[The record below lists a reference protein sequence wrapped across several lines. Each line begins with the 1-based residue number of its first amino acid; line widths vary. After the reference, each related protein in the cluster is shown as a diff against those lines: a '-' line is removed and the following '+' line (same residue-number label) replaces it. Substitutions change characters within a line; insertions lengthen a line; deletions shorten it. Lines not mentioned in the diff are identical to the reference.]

1 MLSHLSREHD
11 GIVGLTHLAVQ
22 YALDE
27 IRAVTQGQEHQGLAL
42 STQPTQIVDE
52 SFPKIVHNN

>member
-22 YALDE
+22 NALYE
-27 IRAVTQGQEHQGLAL
+27 VRAVTQGQEHQGLAL
-42 STQPTQIVDE
+42 RTQPAQIVDE
-52 SFPKIVHNN
+52 SFLQIVS